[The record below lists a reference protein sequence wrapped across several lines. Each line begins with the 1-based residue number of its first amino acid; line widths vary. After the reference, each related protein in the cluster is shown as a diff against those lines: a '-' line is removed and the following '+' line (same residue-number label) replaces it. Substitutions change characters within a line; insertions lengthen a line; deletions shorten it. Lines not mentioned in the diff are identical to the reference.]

1 MKEAPEEPVTERR
14 SISQPF
20 RPRARV
26 LQLLGDELTGSARLA
41 IFEKAAPE
49 HAGRAPARGHVR
61 PELGCR
67 VPLNSTARSSP

>member
-1 MKEAPEEPVTERR
+1 MTERR

-26 LQLLGDELTGSARLA
+26 MQLLGDELIGSVRLA
-41 IFEKAAPE
+41 VFEKAVPE
-49 HAGRAPARGHVR
+49 HAGRGHVR

-67 VPLNSTARSSP
+67 VPLNSTARSSS